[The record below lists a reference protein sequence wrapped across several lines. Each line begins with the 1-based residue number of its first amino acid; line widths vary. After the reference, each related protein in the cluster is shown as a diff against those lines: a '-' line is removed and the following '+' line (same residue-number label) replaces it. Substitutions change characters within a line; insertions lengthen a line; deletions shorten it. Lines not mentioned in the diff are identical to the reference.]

1 MIKQLLVGDNLA
13 FGDMMTVILKLA
25 LLIVGFVVLIYG
37 ADFFV
42 DGASKLAKRFNIPSF
57 VIGLTI
63 CAFGTSAPELAVS
76 VTASVSGAN
85 SLAIGNVLGS
95 NFFNLM
101 VVLGV
106 CAVINPIPVTK
117 NLLRRDY
124 PVSIAAIT
132 LLSVFLMSDSD
143 ISRFEALILFCCLV
157 GYMTWTIVDTKK
169 HPELADPQEEDTQ
182 EFVAWKCALY
192 IVGGCAAIVLGG
204 DLVVESAKYLGGAI
218 GMSEKLIGF
227 TICAIGTS
235 LPELVTSYTASKKG
249 QNDMAMGNVIGS
261 NIFNILC
268 ILGISGLISPISIG
282 DANINATLLDCGI
295 NVGVCILAYIFCITG
310 KKVERWEGLVLVG
323 IYLSYMAYNIVKDLF

>member
-1 MIKQLLVGDNLA
+1 
-13 FGDMMTVILKLA
+13 MMTVILKLA

-169 HPELADPQEEDTQ
+169 HPELADTQEEDTQ

-268 ILGISGLISPISIG
+268 ILGISGMISPISIG

>member
-1 MIKQLLVGDNLA
+1 
-13 FGDMMTVILKLA
+13 MMTVILKLA

-76 VTASVSGAN
+76 VTASVSRAN

-169 HPELADPQEEDTQ
+169 HPELADTQEEDTQ

>member
-1 MIKQLLVGDNLA
+1 
-13 FGDMMTVILKLA
+13 MMTVILKLA

-169 HPELADPQEEDTQ
+169 HPELADTQEEDTQ

>member
-1 MIKQLLVGDNLA
+1 
-13 FGDMMTVILKLA
+13 MTVILKLV

-169 HPELADPQEEDTQ
+169 HPELADTQEEDTQ

>member
-1 MIKQLLVGDNLA
+1 MMILIVKV
-13 FGDMMTVILKLA
+13 A

-57 VIGLTI
+57 IIGLTI
-63 CAFGTSAPELAVS
+63 CALGTSAPELAVS
-76 VTASVSGAN
+76 VTASISGAN

-124 PVSIAAIT
+124 PVSVAAIT

-143 ISRFEALILFCCLV
+143 VSRVEAGILFCFLI
-157 GYMTWTIVDTKK
+157 GYIVWTIVDTKK
-169 HPELADPQEEDTQ
+169 HPETAEPEAEENE
-182 EFVAWKCALY
+182 EFVPWKCALY
-192 IVGGCAAIVLGG
+192 IIGGCAAIVLGG
-204 DLVVESAKYLGGAI
+204 DLVVESAKVLGGAM

-235 LPELVTSYTASKKG
+235 LPELVTSYTASKKN

-268 ILGISGLISPISIG
+268 ILGLSGLISPIAIG
-282 DANINATLLDCGI
+282 DANINATLIDCGI
-295 NVGVCILAYIFCITG
+295 NVGVCILAYVFCITG
-310 KKVERWEGLVLVG
+310 KRVDRWEGIVLIG
-323 IYLSYMAYNIVKDLF
+323 IYLAYMAYNIVKDMF

>member
-1 MIKQLLVGDNLA
+1 
-13 FGDMMTVILKLA
+13 MMTVILKLA

-169 HPELADPQEEDTQ
+169 HPELADTQEEDSQ
-182 EFVAWKCALY
+182 KFAAWKCALY

-204 DLVVESAKYLGGAI
+204 DLVVDSAKYLGGAI

-295 NVGVCILAYIFCITG
+295 NVGVCIWAYIFCITG